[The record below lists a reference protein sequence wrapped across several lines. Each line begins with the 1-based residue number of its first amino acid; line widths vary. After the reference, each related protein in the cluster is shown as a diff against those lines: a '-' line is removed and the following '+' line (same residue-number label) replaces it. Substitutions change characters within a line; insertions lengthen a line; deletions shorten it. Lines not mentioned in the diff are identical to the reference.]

1 MDGVAKEVLRKQLW
15 QIADFSGV
23 EVITYCLMSNHFHL
37 LIRVPDKEKIEVKD
51 EELMR
56 RYPGSLSK
64 ED

>member
-37 LIRVPDKEKIEVKD
+37 LIRVPDKER
-51 EELMR
+51 L
-56 RYPGSLSK
+56 
-64 ED
+64 